1 MTEIGTQSIHR
12 YTHIGPCADIHYMS
26 YQFMLLLLLSACVYV
41 CMCVCV
47 CVCVLCVCY
56 RLLYM
61 GQGSNMYMHMSVL
74 NPTSNFMYIRHK
86 GNSYWSRSQ
95 QVNHW
100 IHKTFQFVQSSSVV
114 TL

>member
-1 MTEIGTQSIHR
+1 MCRHTLYVLPVHAVAVVV
-12 YTHIGPCADIHYMS
+12 CMCV
-26 YQFMLLLLLSACVYV
+26 CVYV
-41 CMCVCV
+41 CVCV